1 MDNQLKR
8 PNLGNPNSMNFYK
21 TSGLDARNQL
31 LQDGSISTQDKL
43 NSWMSGYQSS
53 PMNNRLTQSALNS
66 LSAQQQSKGIYNNDL
81 SNEQLARQ
89 AQNLSM
95 EDIQQYINNLQNIDA
110 NRLSNLSNLDSSGLD
125 YWKSKE
131 TFDLQKQALEQSKPK
146 GFWRQLG
153 ESLVGGAIS
162 SFAGI
167 PINMGVQA
175 GEQKAANYL
184 ANNNIYTPEY
194 ARGQTNKFQGA
205 LNSAA
210 SSMSTNDLI
219 EVIRRNPN
227 ILQSNKKTT
236 VGQ

>member
-8 PNLGNPNSMNFYK
+8 PTSMNFYK

-31 LQDGSISTQDKL
+31 LQDGSMSTQDKL
-43 NSWMSGYQSS
+43 NSWMSGYESS

-95 EDIQQYINNLQNIDA
+95 EDIQQYLNNLQNMDS
-110 NRLSNLSNLDSSGLD
+110 NRLSNLQNLDSSGLD
-125 YWKSKE
+125 YWKSKQS
-131 TFDLQKQALEQSKPK
+131 FDLQQQQLEQSKPK

-153 ESLVGGAIS
+153 ESLIGGAVS

-167 PINMGVQA
+167 PIQMGKEA
-175 GEQKAANYL
+175 GEQKLGNYL
-184 ANNNIYTPEY
+184 ANNNIFTPQY
-194 ARGQTNKFQGA
+194 ASGQASKFQGA

-210 SSMSTNDLI
+210 SSMSHNDLI
-219 EVIRRNPN
+219 ELFRRNPDLLKQ
-227 ILQSNKKTT
+227 IGNK
-236 VGQ
+236 VNQ

>member
-8 PNLGNPNSMNFYK
+8 PTSMNFYK

-31 LQDGSISTQDKL
+31 LQDGSMSTQDKL
-43 NSWMSGYQSS
+43 NSWMSGYESS

-89 AQNLSM
+89 AQSLSM

-110 NRLSNLSNLDSSGLD
+110 NRLSNLQNLDSSGLD
-125 YWKSKE
+125 YWKSKQS
-131 TFDLQKQALEQSKPK
+131 FDLQQQQLEQSKPK

-153 ESLVGGAIS
+153 ESLIGGAVS

-167 PINMGVQA
+167 PIQMGKEA
-175 GEQKAANYL
+175 GEQKFGNYL
-184 ANNNIYTPEY
+184 ANKNIYTPQY
-194 ARGQTNKFQGA
+194 ASGQTSKFQGA

-210 SSMSTNDLI
+210 SSMSPNDLI
-219 EVIRRNPN
+219 ELFRRNPD
-227 ILQSNKKTT
+227 LLKQVGNK
-236 VGQ
+236 VNQ